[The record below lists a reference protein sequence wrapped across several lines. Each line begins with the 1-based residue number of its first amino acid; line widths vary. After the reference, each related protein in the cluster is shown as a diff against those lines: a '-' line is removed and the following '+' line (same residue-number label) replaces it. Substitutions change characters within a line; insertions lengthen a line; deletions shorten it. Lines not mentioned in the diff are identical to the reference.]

1 MAAPWEKFQ
10 KLNAGSESGPWD
22 KFQAAKPQE
31 KKPQGPSALDSV
43 GAGITNA
50 VTLGYYPEI
59 EAAAAPLIS
68 KVGDALTGSNTAPAL
83 QGKNF
88 AQRREESAKD
98 MQAIAAANPGS
109 YAAGNVVGA
118 IGSGALLPV
127 AKGATMGAR
136 ALSSG
141 RLGGLLGFIQNQ
153 QQTEGAYDPIQLE
166 SRLKGGLF
174 GAALGGGLQLG
185 GDKLVSSLRGTA
197 EQRAFKSLGP
207 YSREAQNNYA
217 RGKINEVGREIL
229 DQGIVG
235 GRPRSYESIAKRAGE
250 AKTVAG
256 QNLGNVVDD
265 LAVAG
270 QQSGISP
277 IARKSVSDQLRQ
289 ELLGNPELPGVAKR
303 NESYEA
309 LINAFENGGD
319 MDLTKIRELKQAI
332 KDGNLINWKRL
343 PDADIPQDERFYR
356 SLNGQLIQAENELA
370 AAIAAGT
377 GKSKQ
382 FEGAKRAYGA
392 ADEALNISS
401 KREGREFA
409 NRFLSPTD
417 YFTGGAGAVAGFSSG
432 DSIEERIKRAAI
444 GAGLALAN
452 KGARQYGNQIT
463 AMGANNMA
471 KALGTGVVDNPNTI
485 PYLAN
490 RMTALIQGADTM
502 TPEELDPFIRD
513 PQIKL
518 MFENDPSL
526 LETIRDPMR
535 RTAIKRQLN
544 RGPAKRK

>member
-136 ALSSG
+136 ALSS
-141 RLGGLLGFIQNQ
+141 
-153 QQTEGAYDPIQLE
+153 
-166 SRLKGGLF
+166 GLF